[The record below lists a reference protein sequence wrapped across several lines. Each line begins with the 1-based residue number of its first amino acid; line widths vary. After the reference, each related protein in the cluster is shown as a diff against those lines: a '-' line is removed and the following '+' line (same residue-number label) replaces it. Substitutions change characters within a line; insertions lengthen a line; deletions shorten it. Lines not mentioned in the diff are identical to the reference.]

1 MTHGADYSM
10 YLEEGVTIDLYRQ
23 EHIDPARAEM
33 EELTLRLA
41 CDVLV
46 HDAGIAVQVSYLDRS
61 AGEQVNTHTFEPV
74 QSDGQPITDPPII
87 HLLYRP

>member
-1 MTHGADYSM
+1 MHGADYGM
-10 YLEEGVTIDLYRQ
+10 YLDEGATIDSYRQ

-46 HDAGIAVQVSYLDRS
+46 HDAGMAVQVSYLDRS
-61 AGEQVNTHTFEPV
+61 AGQKVNAHTFDPPGPG
-74 QSDGQPITDPPII
+74 GQPLVDPPTIR
-87 HLLYRP
+87 LLYRP